1 MHGGKGCHHR
11 RWIWRFGLR
20 PGARDTEFGV
30 TVIDRRNHSL
40 FQPLLYQVATA
51 ALSPADIAEP
61 IRKTLGRYRN
71 INMIMGEVVGIDTER
86 KRVLLDSGSPIE
98 FDQLVVATGSDYNYF
113 GHDAWRA
120 YAPENPP

>member
-1 MHGGKGCHHR
+1 
-11 RWIWRFGLR
+11 
-20 PGARDTEFGV
+20 
-30 TVIDRRNHSL
+30 
-40 FQPLLYQVATA
+40 
-51 ALSPADIAEP
+51 
-61 IRKTLGRYRN
+61 
-71 INMIMGEVVGIDTER
+71 MGEVVGIDTER